1 MMPLTTTFYINRLIF
16 VSGASLKQ
24 YQPSSH
30 QHQNVLRELMI
41 RTNQNCLVSFLKRCT
56 SLNSA
61 RWIET
66 SILVIANFGFVA
78 LMHMAPVRATPL
90 KLMCS
95 YIYEGKAYK
104 EIYIVDSEQ
113 LLVEISYP
121 FAPSQEE
128 RNIIESLIVE
138 STSPV
143 IVVARLQTGNSHY
156 FKYEIN
162 KVKLE
167 IKTFSVSLVAG
178 VQPMTTRTC
187 KRIKDFPSHQSK
199 I

>member
-1 MMPLTTTFYINRLIF
+1 MLIRCF
-16 VSGASLKQ
+16 FSGASLKE

-41 RTNQNCLVSFLKRCT
+41 RPNQNCLASFLKRCT
-56 SLNSA
+56 NLNSTS
-61 RWIET
+61 WIET
-66 SILVIANFGFVA
+66 SILVIGTFGFVA
-78 LMHMAPVRATPL
+78 LMHIAPVRATPL

-104 EIYIVDSEQ
+104 EIYIVDPEK

-121 FAPSQEE
+121 FAPSEE
-128 RNIIESLIVE
+128 DRNIIERLIVE

-143 IVVARLQTGNSHY
+143 IVVARLQTSNSHY

-162 KVKLE
+162 KVNLE

-178 VQPMTTRTC
+178 VQAMTTRTC
-187 KRIKDFPSHQSK
+187 KRIKNSPSHQIK

>member
-1 MMPLTTTFYINRLIF
+1 MMPLTATVYINTQIF

-30 QHQNVLRELMI
+30 QHQNVLKELMI
-41 RTNQNCLVSFLKRCT
+41 STNQNCLVSFLKSFT
-56 SLNSA
+56 YLNSA
-61 RWIET
+61 SWIET
-66 SILVIANFGFVA
+66 SILLIATFGFVA
-78 LMHMAPVRATPL
+78 LMHIEPVRATPL

-95 YIYEGKAYK
+95 YIYEGKTYK

-121 FAPSQEE
+121 FAPSEE
-128 RNIIESLIVE
+128 DRNVIERLIVE

-143 IVVARLQTGNSHY
+143 TVVAKLQTSNSHY

-162 KVKLE
+162 KVNLE
-167 IKTFSVSLVAG
+167 IKTFSVSFVAG

-199 I
+199 V

>member
-1 MMPLTTTFYINRLIF
+1 MLIRCF
-16 VSGASLKQ
+16 FSGASLKE
-24 YQPSSH
+24 YQPASH

-41 RTNQNCLVSFLKRCT
+41 RPNQNCLASFLKRCT
-56 SLNSA
+56 NLNSTS
-61 RWIET
+61 WIET
-66 SILVIANFGFVA
+66 SILVIGTFGFVA
-78 LMHMAPVRATPL
+78 LMHIAPVRATPL

-104 EIYIVDSEQ
+104 EIYIVDPEK

-121 FAPSQEE
+121 FAPSEE
-128 RNIIESLIVE
+128 DRNIIERLIVE
-138 STSPV
+138 SISPV
-143 IVVARLQTGNSHY
+143 IVVARLQTSNSHY

-162 KVKLE
+162 KVNLE

-178 VQPMTTRTC
+178 VQAMTTRTC
-187 KRIKDFPSHQSK
+187 KRVKDSPSHQIK

>member
-1 MMPLTTTFYINRLIF
+1 
-16 VSGASLKQ
+16 
-24 YQPSSH
+24 
-30 QHQNVLRELMI
+30 
-41 RTNQNCLVSFLKRCT
+41 
-56 SLNSA
+56 
-61 RWIET
+61 
-66 SILVIANFGFVA
+66 
-78 LMHMAPVRATPL
+78 MHLEPVRATPL

-95 YIYEGKAYK
+95 YLYEGKAYK

-121 FAPSQEE
+121 FAPSKED
-128 RNIIESLIVE
+128 RNIIESLIIQ

-143 IVVARLQTGNSHY
+143 IVVASLQTGNSHY

-162 KVKLE
+162 KVNLE

-178 VQPMTTRTC
+178 VQAMTTRTC
-187 KRIKDFPSHQSK
+187 KRIKDSPSHQIK